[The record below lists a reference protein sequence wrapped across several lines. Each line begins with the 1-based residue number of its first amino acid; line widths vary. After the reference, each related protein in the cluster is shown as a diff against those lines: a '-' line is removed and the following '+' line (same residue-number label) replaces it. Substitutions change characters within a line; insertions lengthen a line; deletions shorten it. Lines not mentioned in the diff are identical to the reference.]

1 MKKTMLWSALFTL
14 ICTQIHADVPP
25 SSTQTPP
32 PANSTTPSTLPA
44 MPASQQQ
51 QQTQPITTDTQTNQ
65 PVTQPNQSTN
75 PMATGA
81 QPIQV
86 NSEQS
91 APQVINCDYKISADI
106 KTIDNSLILS
116 WSEKA
121 ATQAFDFEPN
131 SLDGQMQKLQ
141 SCFTEQG
148 WTSFSTALE
157 KSGNLDAIKSQK
169 LTVSSILDGTA
180 QITEATNNQWK
191 VTLPLQVVYQNDKE
205 KVTQLLNVY
214 LTIGRKMTGDLGIT
228 QMIASPRTAT
238 PTNTN
243 VNPSTSTTPTNS
255 PPAQVNTPPT
265 VYTNPGEQ
273 QNPTTNT
280 APNP

>member
-1 MKKTMLWSALFTL
+1 M
-14 ICTQIHADVPP
+14 
-25 SSTQTPP
+25 
-32 PANSTTPSTLPA
+32 
-44 MPASQQQ
+44 
-51 QQTQPITTDTQTNQ
+51 TTDTQTNQ
-65 PVTQPNQSTN
+65 PVTQPNQSTD
-75 PMATGA
+75 PLTTGA

-86 NSEQS
+86 NSQQT
-91 APQVINCDYKISADI
+91 APQVINCDYKIGADV

-131 SLDGQMQKLQ
+131 ALDGQMQKLQ
-141 SCFTEQG
+141 ACFTEQG

-214 LTIGRKMTGDLGIT
+214 LTVGRKMTGDLGINDRRFGNY
-228 QMIASPRTAT
+228 ANDCFAT
-238 PTNTN
+238 NCHPSKHQCKSVHINHPDKFSSCTGEHPTY
-243 VNPSTSTTPTNS
+243 S
-255 PPAQVNTPPT
+255 
-265 VYTNPGEQ
+265 VYKSRRAAKSDNKYCP
-273 QNPTTNT
+273 
-280 APNP
+280 